1 MSLATP
7 ATLRNHT
14 RKRCTAVPS
23 LSILFDRQ
31 RVEMLE
37 LRVPFV
43 RSELNMAD
51 FFTKPLAAPAFFRFR
66 NAIMNVPCVM
76 LDGQSS
82 TRGCENP

>member
-1 MSLATP
+1 MSVAGIAFT
-7 ATLRNHT
+7 RNKHIA
-14 RKRCTAVPS
+14 RRHYFV
-23 LSILFDRQ
+23 RE

-66 NAIMNVPCVM
+66 NFIMNVPCVM